1 MDVLSLFGINLLSNT
16 EPILIKLHLVFSQ
29 GIHIGNVI
37 CHMQA
42 KFSTKAQKNPHIR
55 TYKNQIFQKK
65 LQLCYPLELH
75 CSSIVKK
82 KNIYFIWFTIYF
94 INSSLSISQSLI
106 LSLLSVLTH
115 SFSLDLKLHSH
126 HPLIISL
133 LSLVADQCGGV
144 EIGVWGLAQRLVFR
158 CGVEIGD
165 GLWVCRGFCLGLLWV
180 ALVRIGVGFSWWLS
194 AWVSSK
200 VVDMGFGVWTGGG
213 MVMGTMIG
221 QWLLA
226 DAMVVLHGGGWVFSL
241 SGPRFSRFL

>member
-29 GIHIGNVI
+29 GIHIGNAI

-55 TYKNQIFQKK
+55 TYKNQILQKN

-115 SFSLDLKLHSH
+115 SFFSDSKTPQPPPTDYFSSLSRCRSMWWRGDWRL
-126 HPLIISL
+126 
-133 LSLVADQCGGV
+133 GFGV
-144 EIGVWGLAQRLVFR
+144 EISVQVWCGDRRWVVGLP
-158 CGVEIGD
+158 
-165 GLWVCRGFCLGLLWV
+165 WVLFGFAVGCVGSDRRGFLLV
-180 ALVRIGVGFSWWLS
+180 VVG
-194 AWVSSK
+194 
-200 VVDMGFGVWTGGG
+200 MGF
-213 MVMGTMIG
+213 I
-221 QWLLA
+221 
-226 DAMVVLHGGGWVFSL
+226 
-241 SGPRFSRFL
+241 